1 MELVLDPRLVL
12 GFAFAFIATPWMAR
26 LALHLK
32 WADDP
37 RAPGI
42 DARERARKLQ
52 GRAVP
57 TVGGWVLLVGGLAF
71 LLGRSSG
78 GGAVVPASEGAFGAG
93 GWIATFTPGPGVLC
107 AVLLGAFLVGWL
119 DDRRGLSAGRK
130 LAGQLLALAP
140 LFAAP
145 LLGLS
150 SWPVACALTLLG
162 LVAFNVLNTFDNAD
176 GALGTLG
183 AAGFLLAVPQAAVS
197 LLGFV
202 PWNLDARRRG
212 GGGPTA
218 YLGDAGAFVA
228 GALVLATPYA
238 WGLLWIPALDLARL
252 FLLRWR
258 EGRAPWVGDR
268 RHLAHRLAGRGLAPL
283 GVAGLQLGAALPAL
297 VGWLLSL
304 RTAEP
309 GLALGYAT
317 AGLALGAGLFAGLLA
332 WAPDPRACPRASACE

>member
-1 MELVLDPRLVL
+1 MEPVLDPRLAL
-12 GFAFAFIATPWMAR
+12 GFAFAFVATPWLAR
-26 LALHLK
+26 VALRLK

-37 RAPGI
+37 RAPGL
-42 DARERARKLQ
+42 DPLERARKLQ

-71 LLGRSSG
+71 LLARSSG
-78 GGAVVPASEGAFGAG
+78 GGLASRGALGED
-93 GWIATFTPGPGVLC
+93 GWVAAFTPGPGVLL
-107 AVLLGAFLVGWL
+107 AVLLGAFVVGWL

-130 LAGQLLALAP
+130 LAGQLAALAP
-140 LFAAP
+140 LLAAP

-150 SWPVACALTLLG
+150 SWPVALALVLLG

-212 GGGPTA
+212 GGAPTA
-218 YLGDAGAFVA
+218 YLGDAGAFAA
-228 GALVLATPYA
+228 GALVLATPMA
-238 WGLLWIPALDLARL
+238 WGLLWLPALDLARL
-252 FLLRWR
+252 SLLRWR

-268 RHLAHRLAGRGLAPL
+268 RHLAHRLAARGLSPL
-283 GVAGLQLGAALPAL
+283 GVAGLQVGAALPAL
-297 VGWLLSL
+297 AGWLLAL
-304 RTAEP
+304 RAGEP
-309 GLALGYAT
+309 ERALGFAAGGLALG
-317 AGLALGAGLFAGLLA
+317 GGLFAGLLA
-332 WAPDPRACPRASACE
+332 WAPDPGACPRASARE